1 MKKNLG
7 KNDRILRLILGIVF
21 IYLGYANVNVQILKT
36 IFLVLGIISII
47 EWVIGYCPLYEILGI
62 KSSKK

>member
-7 KNDRILRLILGIVF
+7 KNDMILRLIIGVLF

-47 EWVIGYCPLYEILGI
+47 EWLIGYCPMYDMLGI
-62 KSSKK
+62 RSSKK